1 MKLNHFVTIH
11 IAGEPVAQGR
21 PRFTTVHGSPRA
33 VDPKKS
39 KDFKYLMRLAADTA
53 MTEKGLVPTEKPLSV
68 TMKVTKL
75 PPKSWSKKKLK
86 RLEDGGIIPIIVKP
100 DMDNYVKTLDG
111 LNGIVW
117 ADDNQIW
124 DMHARKF
131 YALSAGMEIEV
142 RETEEE

>member
-1 MKLNHFVTIH
+1 MKLNHFVTIR

-39 KDFKYLMRLAADTA
+39 KDFKYLMRLAADKA
-53 MTEKGLVPTEKPLSV
+53 MSENGLAPTEKPLAV
-68 TMKVTKL
+68 TVKVRRM

-86 RLEDGGIIPIIVKP
+86 RLEDGELIPVIVKP
-100 DMDNYVKTLDG
+100 DIDNYAKTLDG

-117 ADDNQIW
+117 ADDSQIW
-124 DMHARKF
+124 DIHACKF
-131 YALSAGMEIEV
+131 YAMSAGMEIEV
-142 RETEEE
+142 WETEEE